1 MEYVKRNN
9 IDDSTIF
16 TGKSAHEK
24 VREQWL
30 SAEKNWKLISS
41 EISFT
46 NKDRENFRHMKAAF
60 ITNEESGST
69 TISSNDFSNLT
80 VHTCLTGLFRETY
93 PYPVLS

>member
-46 NKDRENFRHMKAAF
+46 NKDRENLFYKKRIKENRTLMADHLKEMAAMGRK
-60 ITNEESGST
+60 S
-69 TISSNDFSNLT
+69 
-80 VHTCLTGLFRETY
+80 VRK
-93 PYPVLS
+93 